1 MDLHDFINVR
11 NVFRMIAAEWGCP
24 VWMVKSIIRRTI
36 NRCWAQA
43 MQDPEAKVL
52 RNKFFPKGKPTPKQY
67 VLMLGYAHETG
78 DVIPDLLKY

>member
-1 MDLHDFINVR
+1 
-11 NVFRMIAAEWGCP
+11 
-24 VWMVKSIIRRTI
+24 
-36 NRCWAQA
+36 
-43 MQDPEAKVL
+43 MQDPETKVL